1 MHRLLM
7 YKKKRTRKRTKKKST
22 PSSRK
27 ICIVSEGKKKKGK
40 QILQSLGALIICKAT
55 PLCLLFFFCSL
66 LKRLTPSLGE
76 VIICTATSLCLLA
89 AHMPTVVEIIVPQ
102 LPVPAQP
109 VVCLCNNKNKKK
121 CRKKNMCRSSQP
133 VVCL

>member
-1 MHRLLM
+1 
-7 YKKKRTRKRTKKKST
+7 
-22 PSSRK
+22 
-27 ICIVSEGKKKKGK
+27 
-40 QILQSLGALIICKAT
+40 
-55 PLCLLFFFCSL
+55 L

-89 AHMPTVVEIIVPQ
+89 AHMPTVVEIIVPH

-109 VVCLCNNKNKKK
+109 VVCLCNNKNKNK